1 MKRRIIRCR
10 DQSRDNRS
18 FVLETGVYKKNR
30 KLTRQLR
37 SNLSVISFSM
47 ECPEAVE
54 RGRNFRL
61 LAEEEL
67 SKLLDFLTG
76 YLPDSLKVNI
86 LLFRMLLFVSYY
98 T

>member
-1 MKRRIIRCR
+1 
-10 DQSRDNRS
+10 
-18 FVLETGVYKKNR
+18 
-30 KLTRQLR
+30 
-37 SNLSVISFSM
+37 M

-76 YLPDSLKVNI
+76 YLPESLKVRTII
-86 LLFRMLLFVSYY
+86 LHAIVHFLLQLIMQMLSYSRFDSLPFFFCK
-98 T
+98 

>member
-1 MKRRIIRCR
+1 
-10 DQSRDNRS
+10 
-18 FVLETGVYKKNR
+18 
-30 KLTRQLR
+30 
-37 SNLSVISFSM
+37 M

-76 YLPDSLKVNI
+76 YLPESLKVCTAI
-86 LLFRMLLFVSYY
+86 ADHVAHFLKFTEDIVSKMCACV
-98 T
+98 

>member
-30 KLTRQLR
+30 KLTRHLR

-67 SKLLDFLTG
+67 SKLLDFLTE